1 MYEPTTSIVCNET
14 YAFTCE
20 QISEDN
26 KQAVIEY
33 TIKINMDLFMLETDD
48 DNNNNNITDIDKN
61 GNCESIKLT
70 HEWECVCVC
79 MYVCGRR
86 NLYFVLSMSTWDWL
100 FSTKWVCIG
109 QIES

>member
-79 MYVCGRR
+79 MCAGGAICILFYRCRPGIG
-86 NLYFVLSMSTWDWL
+86 YFPPNG
-100 FSTKWVCIG
+100 CA
-109 QIES
+109 